1 LVFSTSANTVR
12 ASVRSLLSGGQSK
25 FDEPRFQAALGKLP
39 QPEDSLVIY
48 DGREQ
53 FRQMR
58 NIGQFIREKAAND
71 PKAVRLAGVL
81 ERAVDELAIL
91 DYEVTVEYTDG
102 YRNLATAIGQLLPNT
117 EDKLLYKVCATGQ
130 PFEQWQHWVPADA
143 QAFSLFTGVNLHA
156 LYEGVRQFI
165 QDEIPEARPALD
177 KFELVQQEWDVYID
191 RDILQAFSG
200 ECVSVTLP
208 ASAPTASGGHAKV
221 VALRCDKPDRMRELL
236 HRAVDALAKNPFV
249 QSQQVK
255 LAPSNELE
263 GFDELSSIMLTTVGS
278 RPVIGFKDG
287 WMIFATDS
295 TAGQK
300 VLQTLSGDAPSFE
313 TTEQFTRF
321 ELEIDGPVYAMS
333 YRDLSAS
340 ARQAAQ
346 FIRQAGIMA
355 PMAVA
360 TAAAAAKAD
369 PAKLKPVQDA
379 MALIPSIANVVE
391 KFDYLQARLSVVQT
405 GEAPGSYVKRCVTL
419 VRPPTEKQ
427 ADGEDTATAEA
438 AATTDSG
445 S

>member
-1 LVFSTSANTVR
+1 
-12 ASVRSLLSGGQSK
+12 
-25 FDEPRFQAALGKLP
+25 
-39 QPEDSLVIY
+39 
-48 DGREQ
+48 
-53 FRQMR
+53 
-58 NIGQFIREKAAND
+58 
-71 PKAVRLAGVL
+71 
-81 ERAVDELAIL
+81 
-91 DYEVTVEYTDG
+91 
-102 YRNLATAIGQLLPNT
+102 
-117 EDKLLYKVCATGQ
+117 
-130 PFEQWQHWVPADA
+130 
-143 QAFSLFTGVNLHA
+143 
-156 LYEGVRQFI
+156 
-165 QDEIPEARPALD
+165 
-177 KFELVQQEWDVYID
+177 
-191 RDILQAFSG
+191 
-200 ECVSVTLP
+200 
-208 ASAPTASGGHAKV
+208 
-221 VALRCDKPDRMRELL
+221 
-236 HRAVDALAKNPFV
+236 
-249 QSQQVK
+249 
-255 LAPSNELE
+255 
-263 GFDELSSIMLTTVGS
+263 
-278 RPVIGFKDG
+278 VIGFKDG

-346 FIRQAGIMA
+346 FIRRAGIMA